1 MAVAIAFGPIMLLG
15 VYYVQTQVIGR
26 EILLIGLMMGL
37 LAMSVLWINEIP
49 DYEADKTT
57 GKNNWVVR
65 LGKKVSSRVYVFWLS
80 LTYLL
85 ALILIVKGVLP
96 MASLIVFLTAI
107 LAFKSCRIALKNYNE
122 VEKLLPAN
130 ALAIALT
137 LSFGALLSL
146 SFLIR

>member
-15 VYYVQTQVIGR
+15 VYYVQTQAINKD
-26 EILLIGLMMGL
+26 ILLIGLMMGL

-80 LTYLL
+80 LTYSL
-85 ALILIVKGVLP
+85 ALILIVQGVLP
-96 MASLIVFLTAI
+96 KAALIVF
-107 LAFKSCRIALKNYNE
+107 
-122 VEKLLPAN
+122 
-130 ALAIALT
+130 
-137 LSFGALLSL
+137 
-146 SFLIR
+146 